1 MVGQLPMLES
11 QAKPD
16 ATGIIL
22 AGGRSRRLGRNKALE
37 SIGGQ
42 TLFARVAQRIA
53 QLTQEV
59 VVVVADPDQAKHLPL
74 SEHHRMVEDLHP
86 GGGSLGGIFS
96 GLSAAS
102 SRWGLVVACDMPFL
116 NLELMRQMLDR
127 RQGFDAV
134 VPVLDGR
141 PEPTHALYSKSCLS
155 HMEALLVAGDLK
167 ISLFYDKVK
176 VAYVPEAEIALV
188 DPDYLSFF
196 NVNTAEDLER
206 AKALADQGI

>member
-1 MVGQLPMLES
+1 M
-11 QAKPD
+11 
-16 ATGIIL
+16 
-22 AGGRSRRLGRNKALE
+22 
-37 SIGGQ
+37 
-42 TLFARVAQRIA
+42 
-53 QLTQEV
+53 
-59 VVVVADPDQAKHLPL
+59 
-74 SEHHRMVEDLHP
+74 
-86 GGGSLGGIFS
+86 GGIFS

-102 SRWGLVVACDMPFL
+102 SKWGLVVACDMPFL

-141 PEPTHALYSKSCLS
+141 PEPTHALYSKACLS

-176 VAYVPEAEIALV
+176 VAYVPESEIALV

-196 NVNTAEDLER
+196 NVNTAQDVER
-206 AKALADQGI
+206 AKGLADQGI